1 MGGGMTVAN
10 IPDQQKLWESCLNYM
25 SLRVKKHSF
34 NTWFK
39 YTRGIYDSDASS
51 IVINVPNQF
60 VADWLSDRYA
70 DLISEAIRET
80 SGKSID
86 FLFEISHPSEF
97 EPQTEIDFNPRRPE
111 PAEIPAHAR
120 LDYPLNE
127 RFRFDNFVVGKFN
140 QFGHAAAVAVAEA
153 PGTTPYNPLFI
164 YGGTGLG
171 KTHLIQAIGHYVQ
184 EQFPRKKIVYATSE
198 KFTSDFIYAV
208 SNGKINDFTSLYRSA
223 DILLVDDVQF
233 FSGKE
238 STQEQFFHTF
248 NDLSHSGKQV
258 VLTSDRHPRDIK
270 GLEERLLSR
279 FSSGLVADLQ
289 PPDLESRI
297 AILRKRTDHEKVVI
311 PEDVLYFIAD
321 NVNSN
326 VRELEGCLTKLL
338 AYASLEK
345 TDIDRQFAERALG
358 KEIIRPRREISI
370 TEIQKKSAEFFQI
383 DAAMMTA
390 KKKTSRIAL
399 ARQVAMYLSR
409 KLTAFSLKSIGEAFG
424 GRDHSTV
431 IHACDSIA
439 KKMENDYD
447 FREKVTS
454 LEAALLC

>member
-1 MGGGMTVAN
+1 MTITN
-10 IPDQQKLWESCLNYM
+10 ISDYQKMWESCLNYM

-39 YTRGIYDSDASS
+39 YTRGAYDSNTSA
-51 IVINVPNQF
+51 IVVTVPNQF

-70 DLISEAIRET
+70 DLISEAIKEIA
-80 SGKSID
+80 GKSID
-86 FLFEISHPSEF
+86 FSFEISNPSDF
-97 EPQTEIDFNPRRPE
+97 DSQTEINFNPVRT
-111 PAEIPAHAR
+111 PAPPPQNAR
-120 LDYPLNE
+120 LEYPLNE
-127 RFRFDNFVVGKFN
+127 RFRFDSFVVGKFN

-153 PGTTPYNPLFI
+153 PGKTPYNPLLI

-171 KTHLIQAIGHYVQ
+171 KTHLVQAVGHYVQ
-184 EQFPRKKIVYATSE
+184 EQYPNRKIVYATSE
-198 KFTSDFIYAV
+198 KFTSDFINAV
-208 SNGKINDFTSLYRSA
+208 STGKINDFTSLYRSA
-223 DILLVDDVQF
+223 DILLIDDVQF

-248 NDLSHSGKQV
+248 NDLFHSGKQV

-297 AILRKRTDHEKVVI
+297 AILRKHTDREKVMI

-321 NVNSN
+321 NVTSN
-326 VRELEGCLTKLL
+326 IRELEGCLTKLL

-345 TDIDRQFAERALG
+345 TEIDRKFAERVLG
-358 KEIIRPRREISI
+358 KEIIRPKREISLA
-370 TEIQKKSAEFFQI
+370 EIQKKSAEFFQV
-383 DAAMMTA
+383 DPAMMTA
-390 KKKTSRIAL
+390 KKKTSQIAL

-409 KLTAFSLKSIGEAFG
+409 KLTTFSLKSVGEAFG

-431 IHACDSIA
+431 IHACETISRRI
-439 KKMENDYD
+439 ENDYD
-447 FREKVTS
+447 FREKINS
-454 LEAALLC
+454 LEASLLF

>member
-1 MGGGMTVAN
+1 MTITN
-10 IPDQQKLWESCLNYM
+10 ITDYQKMWESCLNYM

-39 YTRGIYDSDASS
+39 YTRGIYDSNASS
-51 IVINVPNQF
+51 IVVRVPNQF
-60 VADWLSDRYA
+60 VADWLSDRYS
-70 DLISEAIRET
+70 DLISEAIKEIA
-80 SGKSID
+80 GKSID
-86 FLFEISHPSEF
+86 FSFEISNPSDF
-97 EPQTEIDFNPRRPE
+97 EPQTEINFNPVRT
-111 PAEIPAHAR
+111 PAPPPPHNSR
-120 LDYPLNE
+120 LEYPLNE
-127 RFRFDNFVVGKFN
+127 RFRFDSFVVGKFN

-153 PGTTPYNPLFI
+153 PGKTPYNPLLI

-171 KTHLIQAIGHYVQ
+171 KTHLVQAVGHYVQ
-184 EQFPRKKIVYATSE
+184 EQHPDRKIVYATSE
-198 KFTSDFIYAV
+198 KFTSDFINAV

-223 DILLVDDVQF
+223 DILLIDDVQF

-248 NDLSHSGKQV
+248 NDLFHSGKQV

-297 AILRKRTDHEKVVI
+297 AILRKHTDREKVII

-321 NVNSN
+321 NVTSN

-345 TDIDRQFAERALG
+345 AEIDRKFAERVLG
-358 KEIIRPRREISI
+358 KEIIRPKREISLA
-370 TEIQKKSAEFFQI
+370 EIQKKSAEFFQV
-383 DAAMMTA
+383 DPAMMTA
-390 KKKTSRIAL
+390 KKKTSQIAL

-409 KLTAFSLKSIGEAFG
+409 KLTTFSLKSVGEAFG

-431 IHACDSIA
+431 IHACETISR
-439 KKMENDYD
+439 KVENDYD
-447 FREKVTS
+447 FREKINI
-454 LEAALLC
+454 LEASLLF

>member
-1 MGGGMTVAN
+1 MTVAN
-10 IPDQQKLWESCLNYM
+10 IPDQQKLWDGCLNYM

-39 YTRGIYDSDASS
+39 YTRGAYDPKAASILIS
-51 IVINVPNQF
+51 VPNQF
-60 VADWLSDRYA
+60 VADWLSDRYG
-70 DLISEAIRET
+70 DLISEAIREI
-80 SGKSID
+80 SGKNIE
-86 FLFEISHPSEF
+86 FLFEISNQSDF
-97 EPQTEIDFNPRRPE
+97 ESQTEIDFNPAP
-111 PAEIPAHAR
+111 PQAITPPGSR

-140 QFGHAAAVAVAEA
+140 QFAHAATVAVAEA
-153 PGTTPYNPLFI
+153 PGTTPYNPLLI

-171 KTHLIQAIGHYVQ
+171 KTHLVQAIGHFVHDQ
-184 EQFPRKKIVYATSE
+184 NPNKKTVYATSE
-198 KFTSDFIYAV
+198 KFTSDFIYAIQH
-208 SNGKINDFTSLYRSA
+208 GKIEDFASLYRSA
-223 DILLVDDVQF
+223 DVLLIDDIQF

-248 NDLSHSGKQV
+248 NDLFHSGKQV

-297 AILRKRTDHEKVVI
+297 AILRKRTDQEEVLI
-311 PEDVLYFIAD
+311 PEDVLFFIAD
-321 NVNSN
+321 NVKNN

-345 TDIDRQFAERALG
+345 SDIDRQFAERVLG
-358 KEIIRPRREISI
+358 REIIRPKKEISI
-370 TEIQKKSAEFFQI
+370 SEIQKKSADFFHI
-383 DAAMMTA
+383 DPAMMTA

-399 ARQVAMYLSR
+399 CRQVAMYLSR
-409 KLTAFSLKSIGEAFG
+409 RLTAFSLKSIGEAFG

-431 IHACDSIA
+431 IHACDTIA

-447 FREKVTS
+447 FREKINN
-454 LEAALLC
+454 LESNLAY